1 MTINLILSDSVRSNI
16 YLSELIK
23 NKININEIII
33 YSNKKIKYL
42 KKIMRENSKQLN
54 FNYLNCKSINS
65 KLISKKILLSKNKD
79 FLFSGYSGEIFR
91 NFQILKKKRIFH
103 CHPGKIPNFRGST
116 TIYYSLILNNEIN
129 CTLFKM
135 TRKID
140 KGQIFLIKSFTK
152 PKNIKKIENSFDHFI
167 RARTLISFCK
177 KKKNKLYKKIKTDG
191 NYYYIAHPVI
201 RNLVLNKGNIK
212 RVLNL

>member
-42 KKIMRENSKQLN
+42 KKIMRKNAKQLN
-54 FNYLNCKSINS
+54 FNFLNCKSINS
-65 KLISKKILLSKNKD
+65 KLISKKILLSKNND
-79 FLFSGYSGEIFR
+79 FLFSGYAGEIFK
-91 NFQILKKKRIFH
+91 NLQILKQKRIFH

-129 CTLFKM
+129 CTLFRM

-152 PKNIKKIENSFDHFI
+152 PKNIKKIENTFDHFI
-167 RARTLISFCK
+167 RANTLISFCK
-177 KKKNKLYKKIKTDG
+177 KKQNKPYKKIKTNG